1 MIQEKKL
8 TFIRLNRDWCKALQ
22 KRAKEENRSVNNFI
36 ETTLFDVIYREPNAE
51 TLATMDEAI
60 IHPEKL
66 VQIIDIDEFV
76 EKVRDGEI

>member
-8 TFIRLNRDWCKALQ
+8 TSIRLNRELYKALQ

-36 ETTLFDVIYREPNAE
+36 ETTLFEVLYREPNEE
-51 TLATMDEAI
+51 TLSAMDEAI
-60 IHPEKL
+60 NHPEKL
-66 VQIIDIDEFV
+66 EQITNIDAFL